1 VDKVA
6 LIHGASD
13 AMTLL
18 AASSKLVKN
27 ARQWYDLQEGP
38 SNESWTCLK
47 RELIKMF
54 DKKIPFFKTMQKVE
68 SRKWQ
73 LHRESFDQY
82 VLAKLSLIH
91 GLDLSPRD
99 VIHVL
104 IGGIVSVPVRAA
116 TLSLSTETVED
127 FVDKMRNIAE
137 GCIETERK
145 SGNVHKTKSKPCRNC
160 GGAGHSHQDC
170 RKELKC
176 FFYKKNGSSAIRLP
190 GR

>member
-47 RELIKMF
+47 RKLVKMF
-54 DKKIPFFKTMQKVE
+54 DKKIPFFKTMQKV
-68 SRKWQ
+68 RKWQ
-73 LHRESFDQY
+73 SQRETFDQY
-82 VLAKLSLIH
+82 VLTKLLLIH
-91 GLDLSPRD
+91 GLDLPPRD

-104 IGGIVSVPVRAA
+104 IGGIVSAPIRAA
-116 TLSLSTETVED
+116 ALSLSTETVKD

-137 GCIETERK
+137 GCVETDRK
-145 SGNVHKTKSKPCRNC
+145 TVRDFQFLPI
-160 GGAGHSHQDC
+160 AG
-170 RKELKC
+170 
-176 FFYKKNGSSAIRLP
+176 
-190 GR
+190 